1 MKKLSILKYV
11 LLGVSFLTVLLF
23 FVGATDVDLMLEWA
37 YVLLGVAVVLTIVF
51 PVLNIIN
58 NPQGTKR
65 SMIGLA
71 IVVVVLG
78 LAFMLGSDVPV
89 PNSAGGQFDD
99 PLLLKL
105 SDTGLYATYAAM
117 VAAIVAAVA
126 GEISNIFK

>member
-1 MKKLSILKYV
+1 MKQLSILKYV

-23 FVGATDVDLMLEWA
+23 FVGATDVDLMLRWA
-37 YVLLGVAVVLTIVF
+37 YVLLGIAVVLTIVF
-51 PVLNIIN
+51 PVLNIIH

-78 LAFMLGSDVPV
+78 LAFMLGSDAPV

-99 PLLLKL
+99 SLLLKL

-117 VAAIVAAVA
+117 AAAIVAAVA